1 VGGDGPTHNGV
12 FDIAYLRTLPH
23 MVLAAPRDATDME
36 RMLEL
41 GLRHDGPFALRFPRD
56 EAPAV
61 ERIHKSERREMAPGK
76 AETLVEGEE
85 VVVWAFGALVNQA
98 LEAAERLERQ
108 GVRIGVVDARFAKPL
123 DLELLARH
131 ATTRRAIVTLEEHQR
146 AGGFGS
152 AVLEAIN
159 AIPGVVARVKCLAIP
174 DRYIDHKTSR
184 AEQLAECG
192 LDATGVERAVLQL
205 LERARSER
213 A

>member
-1 VGGDGPTHNGV
+1 VALLSIGTRLADC
-12 FDIAYLRTLPH
+12 
-23 MVLAAPRDATDME
+23 LAA
-36 RMLEL
+36 
-41 GLRHDGPFALRFPRD
+41 
-56 EAPAV
+56 
-61 ERIHKSERREMAPGK
+61 
-76 AETLVEGEE
+76 AETL
-85 VVVWAFGALVNQA
+85 
-98 LEAAERLERQ
+98 AAHGLSTT
-108 GVRIGVVDARFAKPL
+108 VADARFAKPL